1 MCEFE
6 FHSWRGVLD
15 TTLCDTDYKLLVAG
29 RGFSRHQRK
38 NTGKISPTMQKYKE
52 TSLYYTKRHNKLRDL
67 PVILSETKLI
77 KFQTS
82 KIFIFLKP

>member
-29 RGFSRHQRK
+29 RGFSPGSDSH
-38 NTGKISPTMQKYKE
+38 NITEVLLTVTLSPIA
-52 TSLYYTKRHNKLRDL
+52 S
-67 PVILSETKLI
+67 P
-77 KFQTS
+77 
-82 KIFIFLKP
+82 